1 MADTEDVLTYARLE
15 ERSLRLANHFRSLG
29 LESGDHVAIVAEN
42 RFEIVEAL
50 WAALRSGTLIT
61 AVNRH
66 LTPDEASYIV
76 HDCQAKVVLL
86 SSGLEQAD
94 ELAGLCAGCRPPHLD
109 RPVHRGLRPVRGRAR
124 RRERCEAGLRAAR

>member
-1 MADTEDVLTYARLE
+1 MADTEEVLTYAQLE
-15 ERSLRLANHFRSLG
+15 ERSLRLANHFRAIG
-29 LESGDHVAIVAEN
+29 LEPGDHVAIVAEN

-76 HDCQAKVVLL
+76 HDCQARAVLL
-86 SSGLEQAD
+86 SGGLDGAQ
-94 ELAGLCAGCRPPHLD
+94 ELAGLCAD
-109 RPVHRGLRPVRGRAR
+109 V
-124 RRERCEAGLRAAR
+124 